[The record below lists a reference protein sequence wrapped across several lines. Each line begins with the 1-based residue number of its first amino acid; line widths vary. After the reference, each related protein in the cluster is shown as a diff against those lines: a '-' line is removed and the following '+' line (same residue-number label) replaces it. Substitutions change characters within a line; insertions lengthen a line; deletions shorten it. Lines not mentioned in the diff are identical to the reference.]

1 MPPTEDLAV
10 AAEPSRVPAA
20 ILVVGANNQELARV
34 VEQLRRRCG
43 ADYALIA
50 ERSATRGIERLKGL
64 RDQGNDL
71 AIILADWQLPD
82 GSGIELLSQARS
94 FSPDAKR
101 ALLLSWSEAHRAD
114 RAWASDCARAASLG
128 ELHGIVP
135 KPDVEPDERFQL
147 AIQELLDDWSRQ
159 HRPRF
164 ELIRIIGERWSEVSQ
179 AFRDHLERGSIPYGF
194 YEPDSAG
201 GRALLERAGT
211 SGPLP
216 IAILHDGR
224 VFVQPTAIEI
234 AEALGVN
241 AGDEAI
247 GTPDVAVVG
256 AGPAG
261 LAAAVYAASEGL
273 QVLVIETEAVGG
285 QAGTSS
291 LIRNYLG
298 FPNGL
303 SGADL
308 ARRAYEQARSFG
320 VKFLIARKAIALR
333 SEGGIQTLTLEEV
346 FGVEHQRPPG
356 RPRRQSEV
364 HSRAV
369 VLAMGVLYRRI
380 GIKSVDALVG
390 RGVFYGAA
398 TTEAPAMRG
407 EEVFVVG
414 GANSAGQAAIFLG
427 RFAAKVTLLIRGSSL
442 SEGMSDYLV
451 RELEALR
458 NMRVRLNTELVEA
471 RGDQRL
477 RSLVLKDRIAGSTE
491 EVPAGAIFILIGA
504 APRTTWLPAEVQRDE
519 RGFVLTGSQVSV
531 ARHKA
536 DHSPFGTSL
545 PGVFAV
551 GDVRAGAVQRVAS
564 AVGEGSVAIRDVHAY
579 LRRLH

>member
-1 MPPTEDLAV
+1 MPPTEDPGV

-43 ADYALIA
+43 ADYAIIA
-50 ERSATRGIERLKGL
+50 ERSATRGIERLKSL
-64 RDQGNDL
+64 RDEGSDL
-71 AIILADWQLPD
+71 AIILADRQLPD
-82 GSGIELLSQARS
+82 GSGIELLSQAQS

-114 RAWASDCARAASLG
+114 LAWASDYARAASLG
-128 ELHGIVP
+128 DLHGIVP

-147 AIQELLDDWSRQ
+147 AIQELLDDWARQ

-164 ELIRIIGERWSEVSQ
+164 ELIRIVGERWSEVSQ

-241 AGDEAI
+241 AGVEAI